1 MSGPFGS
8 TTWMSNPSTDF
19 YEHEISKSLRFD
31 APATPFLNFTPGSAS
46 NLRTWTW
53 SGWLKKNTTQEFHT
67 VFAATTELNA
77 GNSHSYIAYY
87 LDDLYINDYTHSG
100 STTNYLLITDAK
112 FRDPLAWQHV
122 VFALDTTQSTAS
134 NRAKLYVNG
143 VRVTSFS
150 TETYPAEDFDG
161 KINSTLKHFIGNGF
175 GSQTEG
181 NNFKGYLADVN
192 FIDGSQLG
200 PSSFGELKND
210 IWIAKD
216 TSGLTF
222 GTNGFRQQYK
232 QTGTGTA
239 GTSTIGA
246 DTSGE
251 TNHYTSNNLAAHD
264 VMPDTPT
271 NNWCVVNSL
280 ANDPSYPMTFSEGNL
295 KTAQTNKYN
304 SGLASFVITK
314 EMGGKWYMEVSS
326 ITDGNFPVVSV
337 TSADFLNIPSFVN
350 STGVQGNAYEYTG
363 YDGGRRSP
371 PGSGVGTLDNG
382 GQYRHQAN
390 WGDTFNQDVLSIA
403 LDWDNKKVYFGK
415 NGTWQDSGNPA
426 GNANPAFSS
435 MQFDDVVFNI
445 ADGAGADNRDS
456 TFIFNF
462 GQDGTFAG
470 TQTAAGNADDNGF
483 GDFLYDVPAGF
494 LSLCAKNLPDPVET
508 IDPSKGGSPQNH
520 FNTVLYAGNGGDA
533 NSPQGIT
540 GVGFQPD
547 FVWGKNRSAG
557 KYHYL
562 NDSVRG
568 VGATS
573 FASND
578 DIVEEDVGFDAF
590 GSDGFSVSDIDSGT
604 TNENGN
610 NYVAWNWK
618 AGTSFTNDASST
630 SVGSLDSTGSVNT
643 AAGFSIITWTAVG
656 SSATQTIAHG
666 LGAVPKFIIV
676 KNRQRD
682 IDWAVYHVGIGNT
695 HGLYLNTE
703 AKKVDDAGF
712 WNDTTPTS
720 TVFTTGNGNG
730 YRTGGI
736 AEDYLAYCFAN
747 VNGYSKFGSYTGN
760 GNANGSFVYTGFR
773 PAFIMI
779 KRTNTTGGWHIHDNK
794 RNTGNLTSTMV
805 VLSANFADQEYA
817 HVNYQ
822 TDFLSNGFKLRNT
835 TNEWNGSGNT
845 HVYMAFAEQPFK
857 YANAR

>member
-1 MSGPFGS
+1 MF
-8 TTWMSNPSTDF
+8 TDNQFMAQTARF
-19 YEHEISKSLRFD
+19 YGHEISNSLRFD
-31 APATPFLNFTPGSAS
+31 AATTPFLNFTPGSAS

-100 STTNYLLITDAK
+100 STNNYLLITDAK
-112 FRDPLAWQHV
+112 FRDPSAWKHV

-181 NNFKGYLADVN
+181 NNYSGYLADVN

-232 QTGTGTA
+232 QVGTGTA
-239 GTSTIGA
+239 SSSTIGA

-435 MQFDDVVFNI
+435 MQFDDMVFHIN
-445 ADGAGADNRDS
+445 DGAGADNRDS

-520 FNTVLYAGNGGDA
+520 FNTVLYTGNGGDA

-604 TNENGN
+604 TNENN
-610 NYVAWNWK
+610 NKYVAWNWK
-618 AGTSFTNDASST
+618 LNGTGAA
-630 SVGSLDSTGSVNT
+630 NT
-643 AAGFSIITWTAVG
+643 DGTINTTATTV
-656 SSATQTIAHG
+656 AAHG
-666 LGAVPKFIIV
+666 
-676 KNRQRD
+676 
-682 IDWAVYHVGIGNT
+682 GISISTYTGDGNNNVT
-695 HGLYLNTE
+695 IGHGLS
-703 AKKVDDAGF
+703 G
-712 WNDTTPTS
+712 TPELVIIKPRNYADNWVVS
-720 TVFTTGNGNG
+720 WGNGNG
-730 YRTGGI
+730 MTGLTLS
-736 AEDYLAYCFAN
+736 DNMYLNLTTAAGGASNGRFLANDSDTVNLGANWNNINKDSSSTYVMYCFKSID
-747 VNGYSKFGSYTGN
+747 GMQKIGTYLGTGN
-760 GNANGSFVYTGFR
+760 ADGPFVFTGFR
-773 PAFIMI
+773 PAFTIL
-779 KRTNTTGGWHIHDNK
+779 KRTDASGRSWIMQD
-794 RNTGNLTSTMV
+794 
-805 VLSANFADQEYA
+805 SARSPTNPVIIEVDADAAATEYSSNA
-817 HVNYQ
+817 SSGYNVDYV
-822 TDFLSNGFKLRNT
+822 SNGFKIRTSNV
-835 TNEWNGSGNT
+835 NWNASGGT
-845 HVYMAFAEQPFK
+845 YIYMAFSEQPFK